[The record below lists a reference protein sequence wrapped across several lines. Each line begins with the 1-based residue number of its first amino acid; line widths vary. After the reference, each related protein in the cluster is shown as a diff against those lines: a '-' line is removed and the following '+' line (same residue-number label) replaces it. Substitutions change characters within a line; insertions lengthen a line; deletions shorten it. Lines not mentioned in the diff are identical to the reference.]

1 MTAAGDKIA
10 GAKMMQGIEL
20 IVVELPASGDERA
33 LIGGGRDHLSE
44 QGIVLGLGRRR
55 RQQPALH
62 PCQTFL
68 LDQRQPQLRT
78 GYYRSR
84 IEFVLIAAA
93 DAADGVGPAGG
104 CDAGNHNAEG
114 AIALDDLPRPV
125 LLSTTIATRG
135 GANSTGIDQWR
146 P

>member
-44 QGIVLGLGRRR
+44 QGVVLGLGRRR

-78 GYYRSR
+78 GYYRDHGFS
-84 IEFVLIAAA
+84 EAAL
-93 DAADGVGPAGG
+93 AAVMAAFDTHPEAGK
-104 CDAGNHNAEG
+104 
-114 AIALDDLPRPV
+114 
-125 LLSTTIATRG
+125 
-135 GANSTGIDQWR
+135 
-146 P
+146 